1 MFDVLI
7 VGAGMVGASLAC
19 ALGDKHNPHNR
30 NLKVGIIEAR
40 EDLLQ
45 GQFGVDGRASA
56 IALGSSYIWQDIGVW
71 DTMCRRG
78 VTAMHGIQVS
88 DGDYPH
94 KVQLWR
100 EDVGK
105 EALGYVVEN
114 RVTQASL
121 WEFMGEC
128 SNIELICPAKIKDIN
143 HFGSSESKQDL
154 IGVQV
159 SSANG
164 DRLLTAKLVVAADGG
179 KSIVRQL
186 AKISTVE
193 RLYDQTCIVVT
204 VKPEF
209 PHHNVAYERFQS
221 SGPFAILPLSG
232 DRCCIV
238 WTATSAEAPG
248 LMALDEAEFM
258 QELSRKFGSHL
269 GKLTL
274 ETRWTER
281 ANYIPRWMHAQ
292 TYIQPRLVLIGD
304 AAHTTHPVAGQGMNL
319 GIRDV
324 GALADILLNA
334 HHNGE
339 DLGSMP
345 VLRRYQAW
353 RRWDNF
359 GVITFTDWTNRLFS
373 NQFFLFKLIRRSGLA
388 IAALKPFKQLLMY
401 FMMGLVGKQ
410 PHLSHLSNH
419 SVSAARK

>member
-19 ALGDKHNPHNR
+19 ALGDKHNPLNLS
-30 NLKVGIIEAR
+30 LKVGIIEAR
-40 EDLLQ
+40 AELIQ

-71 DTMCRRG
+71 DAMCRRG
-78 VTAMHGIQVS
+78 VTAMHCIQVS

-94 KVQLWR
+94 KVKLLR

-105 EALGYVVEN
+105 EALGYIVEN
-114 RVTQASL
+114 CVTQASL
-121 WEFMGEC
+121 WEFIREC
-128 SNIELICPAKIKDIN
+128 SNIELICPASIKEIT
-143 HFGSSESKQDL
+143 HFGSSKPQQDL

-159 SSANG
+159 SSEMG
-164 DRLLTAKLVVAADGG
+164 DRLLTAKLVIAADGG

-186 AKISTVE
+186 AKIPTVE
-193 RLYDQTCIVVT
+193 KLYDQTCIVVT
-204 VKPEF
+204 VKPEH
-209 PHHNVAYERFQS
+209 PHQNIAYERFQR

-258 QELSRKFGSHL
+258 QELSQRFGSHL

-281 ANYIPRWMHAQ
+281 ASYVPRWMHAQ
-292 TYIQPRLVLIGD
+292 TYIQPRLALIGD

-319 GIRDV
+319 GIRDA
-324 GALADILLNA
+324 GAIADILIKA
-334 HHNGE
+334 HDKGE

-353 RRWDNF
+353 RRLDNF
-359 GVITFTDWTNRLFS
+359 GVITVTDWTNRLFS
-373 NQFFLFKLIRRSGLA
+373 NQFFLLKWIRRIGLA
-388 IAALKPFKQLLMY
+388 IAALQPFKQLLMY

-410 PHLSHLSNH
+410 PHLSHLELS
-419 SVSAARK
+419 KKQK